1 MILNNQNK
9 MRVIASRPCDKAMPK
24 MRVIARLCEAIPQLL
39 ATSASLTLLVL
50 LLAIPGCKPKEA
62 KEDEGEKTVDARTP
76 VTLTS
81 VSKGLISD
89 SIALN
94 GVTSFLKKNTVKS
107 SATGYIQKSNVKVGD
122 YVEQGQVL
130 FTVKTKEASAYT
142 SPALDSILKFNGK
155 FDIKATGS
163 GIITELDK
171 HDDDYVADGEQLC
184 IIAQKS
190 SQVFLL
196 NVPYEFNQEVHIGEA
211 CNIELPDK
219 SVLSGVI
226 DAKLS
231 AMDPVSQTESFV
243 VKATT
248 DKNLPEN
255 LIARI
260 RLLKTIKS
268 NAQALP
274 KEAVLTD
281 ETEENFWVM
290 KLINDSTAI
299 KVPVT
304 RGLETSGKVEILT
317 PHFAASDRI
326 ILTGNYALPDTALV
340 EIIKTDGH
348 E

>member
-1 MILNNQNK
+1 MILNK
-9 MRVIASRPCDKAMPK
+9 IS
-24 MRVIARLCEAIPQLL
+24 VIARRLRDEAVPKLL
-39 ATSASLTLLVL
+39 VTGVSLTLLL
-50 LLAIPGCKPKEA
+50 LLLSIPGCKPKEA
-62 KEDEGEKTVDARTP
+62 KHDEGESEKAVDARTP
-76 VTLTS
+76 VTLTA

-94 GVTSFLKKNTVKS
+94 GVTSFLKKNIVKS
-107 SATGYIQKSNVKVGD
+107 SATGYIQKSNIKVGD

-130 FTVKTKEASAYT
+130 FTIKTKEASAYS
-142 SPALDSILKFNGK
+142 SPVLDSILKFTGK

-184 IIAQKS
+184 IIAQKN

-196 NVPYEFNQEVHIGEA
+196 NVPYELNQEVHIGEA

-219 SVLSGVI
+219 SILSGVI
-226 DAKLS
+226 DSKLS

-243 VKATT
+243 VKAAT

-274 KEAVLTD
+274 KDAVLTD

-299 KVPVT
+299 KVPIT
-304 RGLETSGKVEILT
+304 KGLETSGKVEILT
-317 PHFAASDRI
+317 PHFDAKDRI

-340 EIIKTDGH
+340 EITKTGDH

>member
-1 MILNNQNK
+1 M
-9 MRVIASRPCDKAMPK
+9 ARPG
-24 MRVIARLCEAIPQLL
+24 VAIPKRCRSKSIMAFAVPLMVLGLL
-39 ATSASLTLLVL
+39 SMQS
-50 LLAIPGCKPKEA
+50 CKPKETSG
-62 KEDEGEKTVDARTP
+62 DEAEKTIDAKTP
-76 VTLTS
+76 VTLTV

-94 GVTSFLKKNTVKS
+94 GVTAFLKKNVVKS
-107 SATGYIQKSNVKVGD
+107 SATGYIQKTNVKVGD

-130 FTVKTKEASAYT
+130 FTLKTKEAAAFT
-142 SPALDSILKFNGK
+142 SSALDSILKFNGK

-196 NVPYEFNQEVHIGEA
+196 NVPYEFNNEVHIGEP
-211 CNIELPDK
+211 CNIELPDRK
-219 SVLSGVI
+219 MISGVI
-226 DAKLS
+226 DSKLS

-243 VKATT
+243 VKAAT
-248 DKNLPEN
+248 DINLPEN

-268 NAQALP
+268 NAWVLP
-274 KEAVLTD
+274 KEAVLSD

-290 KLINDSTAI
+290 KLLNDSTAV
-299 KVPVT
+299 KVQVT
-304 RGLETSGKVEILT
+304 KGLETSGRVEILS
-317 PHFAASDRI
+317 PRFELNDRI

-340 EIIKTDGH
+340 QIVKTEGH

>member
-1 MILNNQNK
+1 MIDNNQYK
-9 MRVIASRPCDKAMPK
+9 F
-24 MRVIARLCEAIPQLL
+24 RVIARLCEAIPKLFRANHGATAVLSSVLMIALL
-39 ATSASLTLLVL
+39 GVQS
-50 LLAIPGCKPKEA
+50 CKPKEA
-62 KEDEGEKTVDARTP
+62 KEDDTEKAVDARTP
-76 VTLTS
+76 VTLTT

-94 GVTSFLKKNTVKS
+94 GVTSFLKKNVVKS
-107 SATGYIQKSNVKVGD
+107 SATGYIQKANIKVGD

-130 FTVKTKEASAYT
+130 FTVKTKEASAFS

-190 SQVFLL
+190 SLVFLL
-196 NVPYEFNQEVHIGEA
+196 NVPYEFNQQVHIGQA

-219 SVLSGVI
+219 SILSGTI
-226 DAKLS
+226 DSKLS
-231 AMDPVSQTESFV
+231 AMDATSQTESFV
-243 VKATT
+243 VKAST
-248 DKNLPEN
+248 DKSLPEN

-260 RLLKTIKS
+260 RILKTIKS
-268 NAQALP
+268 NALVLP

-290 KLINDSTAI
+290 KLLNDSTAV

-304 RGLETSGKVEILT
+304 KGLETSGKVEILA
-317 PHFAASDRI
+317 PHFETTDRI

-340 EIIKTDGH
+340 EITKTGDH